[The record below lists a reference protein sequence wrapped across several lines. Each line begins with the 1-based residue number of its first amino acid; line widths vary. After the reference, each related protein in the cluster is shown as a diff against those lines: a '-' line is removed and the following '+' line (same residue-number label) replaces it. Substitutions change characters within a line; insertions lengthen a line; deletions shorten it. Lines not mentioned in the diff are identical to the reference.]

1 MVDDQLLRV
10 IYIHVCIFVYS
21 YTCFINLFMYLYI
34 YITSYP
40 EFSLVQS
47 GLKAKMVGSLRGWTS
62 KKNLNLYTED
72 WTVFLE
78 NK

>member
-1 MVDDQLLRV
+1 MFYQ
-10 IYIHVCIFVYS
+10 S
-21 YTCFINLFMYLYI
+21 MYVSIYI

-40 EFSLVQS
+40 EFSLVQL
-47 GLKAKMVGSLRGWTS
+47 GLKANMVGTLRGWTSS
-62 KKNLNLYTED
+62 KKNLNLYNED